1 MVVEAVL
8 SWSGGLLPAFV
19 LTCAIEIPGYL
30 LGWATL
36 GWLGRQVVLR
46 VPAAVLLV
54 IVVNL
59 ATHPLLWLTAAALPW
74 LIIPLELLAVAIEGL
89 IVALVVRH
97 RSARFGAPAP
107 WAGPVWAWPVALGV
121 NALSVLAGSALL
133 SLIMDRL

>member
-1 MVVEAVL
+1 MEAVL
-8 SWSGGLLPAFV
+8 SWADGLLPAFA

-36 GWLGRQVVLR
+36 GWLGRRAPLR
-46 VPAAVLLV
+46 MPVAVLLA
-54 IVVNL
+54 ILVNL
-59 ATHPLLWLTAAALPW
+59 ATHPLLWLTVGQLPW
-74 LIIPLELLAVAIEGL
+74 LVIPLELLAVGIEGL
-89 IVALVVRH
+89 IVALVVRR
-97 RSARFGAPAP
+97 RSADLGSAPP